1 MKTITFLFALHMFL
15 ISCAQKPTSPK
26 PHIVFVFG
34 DEEYRSEESMP
45 MLAAIAQRELNA
57 TISLCYPLD
66 SLGFVNPNVNNNISG
81 LEALKSADLMVLFC
95 RWRELPKNQA
105 QHILDY
111 VESGKPIVGFRT
123 STHTFKYTKD
133 STMFHLNDDWPHQV
147 LGQQWITHHGHFDD
161 GAHPLTSVYFP
172 QNQTKSPILNGVEP
186 FDAYS
191 WLYHVDGGKW
201 QLNENCQPILY
212 GKSLKSRHEMDGKLD
227 EFPLTQPVA
236 WTKSYA
242 TTSGKNSRVF
252 FTTLGHPYD
261 FKIESMRKLALNGI
275 FWALGKE
282 NQIPG
287 NGANV
292 SFVGDYN
299 PNNSGFGE
307 LYKKGMKPLQLDGV
321 K

>member
-1 MKTITFLFALHMFL
+1 
-15 ISCAQKPTSPK
+15 
-26 PHIVFVFG
+26 
-34 DEEYRSEESMP
+34 
-45 MLAAIAQRELNA
+45 
-57 TISLCYPLD
+57 
-66 SLGFVNPNVNNNISG
+66 
-81 LEALKSADLMVLFC
+81 
-95 RWRELPKNQA
+95 
-105 QHILDY
+105 
-111 VESGKPIVGFRT
+111 
-123 STHTFKYTKD
+123 
-133 STMFHLNDDWPHQV
+133 
-147 LGQQWITHHGHFDD
+147 
-161 GAHPLTSVYFP
+161 
-172 QNQTKSPILNGVEP
+172 
-186 FDAYS
+186 
-191 WLYHVDGGKW
+191 
-201 QLNENCQPILY
+201 
-212 GKSLKSRHEMDGKLD
+212 MDGKLN

-252 FTTLGHPYD
+252 FTTLGHPFD